1 MLENFANLSNF
12 SCGGLFQPA
21 VIEQAKE
28 AMFHRT
34 QYLEV
39 TKLSL
44 RCFFLMVVKMINEK
58 DEVSITFWRGGNRGA
73 TLREMGGVS
82 CFTYCCGCMGS

>member
-1 MLENFANLSNF
+1 MFHT
-12 SCGGLFQPA
+12 A
-21 VIEQAKE
+21 VAEQAKE

-44 RCFFLMVVKMINEK
+44 RYFFLMVVKMINGKTMKKINFPLLFGEGEPVVK
-58 DEVSITFWRGGNRGA
+58 PCVRWVSHAALIDAVRWG
-73 TLREMGGVS
+73 LE
-82 CFTYCCGCMGS
+82 